1 MRTVAIVTFPV
12 SQKPNT
18 ASMRQLLERTGPNYT
33 NIPGLLRKY
42 FLFREGVGGGVYE
55 WTSRSQ
61 AEAFYNTDWYDRM
74 RQQTGVEP
82 EVQLFDAPAIAD
94 GNQHTLELF
103 LPENKGDGAN

>member
-12 SQKPNT
+12 SQAT
-18 ASMRQLLERTGPNYT
+18 DTESMRRLLEGTGPAYT

-55 WTSRSQ
+55 WVSRNQ
-61 AEAFYNTDWYDRM
+61 AEGFYTSEWYDRM
-74 RQQTGVEP
+74 RKQTGAEP

-94 GNQHTLELF
+94 GIQHKLDIF
-103 LPENKGDGAN
+103 LPGSQGTSH